1 MFLIGFLVILVIAG
15 AAYILPSLFE
25 SPPEEQQVPAL
36 VGMTESEA
44 RAAIREAGLSVGAVD
59 REPSDTA
66 AVDEVIEQ
74 TPNRDLYVEPGSAV
88 DFVLS
93 SGMPEVDVPYVLGQP
108 KDAARTVLES
118 NDLKV
123 KFETEESDEPKDNVV
138 RTDPASGQRVPEGTT
153 VTLFISAGPKAV
165 PNVIGMPKF
174 QAEKTLRAA
183 GFEVEVR
190 EDPSSTAPKR
200 EVVDQIPAD
209 GTADQGDTI
218 TIFVSIYEEP
228 VVTPPPTE
236 TPLPSETPT
245 TPLPTTPLPTETTTA
260 TPRRR

>member
-1 MFLIGFLVILVIAG
+1 MARITHGPTRVWFVPEKGEPAGPFLILN
-15 AAYILPSLFE
+15 E
-25 SPPEEQQVPAL
+25 
-36 VGMTESEA
+36 
-44 RAAIREAGLSVGAVD
+44 
-59 REPSDTA
+59 
-66 AVDEVIEQ
+66 
-74 TPNRDLYVEPGSAV
+74 
-88 DFVLS
+88 
-93 SGMPEVDVPYVLGQP
+93 
-108 KDAARTVLES
+108 
-118 NDLKV
+118 
-123 KFETEESDEPKDNVV
+123 V
-138 RTDPASGQRVPEGTT
+138 RTFGMGHMDEHIEITMVRDGPPAAPNHHVQEDTMRER
-153 VTLFISAGPKAV
+153 AV
-165 PNVIGMPKF
+165 STKE
-174 QAEKTLRAA
+174 Q
-183 GFEVEVR
+183 VEVR